1 MVRNRLCAWLC
12 IWTLTLGLFSAPA
25 CLALT
30 LEGPRPGGEL
40 PAVGAYH
47 VTLDAQ
53 VIGQGETLSYETVP
67 HKPGVT
73 VPEGLYPGELTVE
86 LAGQIVIE
94 DGGCL
99 SIGTMSYNDPSQ
111 KSPVLHGVLSP
122 DGLIVVR
129 SGGRLILRGVT
140 LDELTGEGLLI
151 VQEEG
156 GSVEAHSTQLSD
168 DLVSWGPPTVNN
180 IWDQLRDLWL
190 EEGTVLTG
198 AMLPDTLDTYL
209 EYRGVQSKATLSLR
223 WDIDAHK
230 DQTEGECAL
239 TGTFL
244 DEDGEAL
251 ASVRRLALT
260 VRWYRPDQL
269 VVTNTSWRG
278 DTSAVAELRLKEM
291 PEDAEDNVWG
301 EISTDGGASW
311 ERWEDFAWQEEA
323 SGVSCLFHV
332 TGSTP
337 RHFRVQAADEWAHL
351 YWVSEAVMLPKK
363 ETKPADQGG
372 NRGGSTA
379 VIRPSRTPS
388 PMPTSAPTPEPA
400 PTPTPVP
407 TPTPTSTPTPV
418 PTPTPT
424 PRLEPAPTPSV
435 GQGIL
440 APAGGMPYP
449 YGSSVANGY
458 ANVPPSSTAS
468 PVEEPT
474 PAPEVTPLA
483 AVTVTPVAPAT
494 PAVKPTPVLV
504 AETAPASTP
513 APSPTPTPTPVPTPS
528 PSPPASPA
536 PSPAAAGT
544 QSPAPVLQ
552 VLLAAV
558 GVAACA
564 LVGVLTARRKRK

>member
-40 PAVGAYH
+40 PVAGAYH

-53 VIGQGETLSYETVP
+53 VIGRGEALSYETVP
-67 HKPGVT
+67 PKPGVT

-99 SIGTMSYNDPSQ
+99 AIGTMSHNDPSQ

-129 SGGRLILRGVT
+129 GGGRLILRGVT

-151 VQEEG
+151 VQEAG

-168 DLVSWGPPTVNN
+168 DLVRWGPPTVNN
-180 IWDQLRDLWL
+180 TWDQPRDLWL
-190 EEGTVLTG
+190 EEGTVLTE
-198 AMLPDTLDTYL
+198 AMLPDTLDAYL
-209 EYRGVQSKATLSLR
+209 EYRGVQSKATLSLK
-223 WDIDAHK
+223 WDMDAHE
-230 DQTEGECAL
+230 DQTEGERAL

-251 ASVRRLALT
+251 ASVRRLTLT
-260 VRWYRPDQL
+260 VRWYKPDQL
-269 VVTNTSWRG
+269 VITNTSWRG
-278 DTSAVAELRLKEM
+278 DTSAVAELRLKEI

-301 EISTDGGASW
+301 EISTDGGATW
-311 ERWEDFAWQEEA
+311 ERWEDFTWQEEA

-337 RHFRVQAADEWAHL
+337 RHFRVRAADEWAHL

-363 ETKPADQGG
+363 ETKPSDQGG

-379 VIRPSRTPS
+379 VVRPSR
-388 PMPTSAPTPEPA
+388 A
-400 PTPTPVP
+400 PTPTSSPTPTPEP
-407 TPTPTSTPTPV
+407 TPTPTPAPTPI

-424 PRLEPAPTPSV
+424 PRSEPAPASSV
-435 GQGIL
+435 GHGIL

-458 ANVPPSSTAS
+458 ANVPPGSTAS
-468 PVEEPT
+468 PVEDPT
-474 PAPEVTPLA
+474 PAPEVTPPA
-483 AVTVTPVAPAT
+483 AGTATPVAPATPAPT
-494 PAVKPTPVLV
+494 PAVKPTPVLA
-504 AETAPASTP
+504 AETTPAATP
-513 APSPTPTPTPVPTPS
+513 APSPTPTPTPAPTPS
-528 PSPPASPA
+528 PSPAPPVTPS

-552 VLLAAV
+552 VLLAAA

>member
-30 LEGPRPGGEL
+30 LEGPRPSGEL
-40 PAVGAYH
+40 PAAGAYH

-53 VIGQGETLSYETVP
+53 VIGQGETLSFETVP
-67 HKPGVT
+67 QKPGVT
-73 VPEGLYPGELTVE
+73 VPEGFYPGELTVE

-99 SIGTMSYNDPSQ
+99 AIGTMSHNDPSQ

-129 SGGRLILRGVT
+129 GGGRLILRGVT

-151 VQEEG
+151 VQEAG
-156 GSVEAHSTQLSD
+156 GSVVTHSTQLGD

-180 IWDQLRDLWL
+180 TWDQPRDLWL
-190 EEGTVLTG
+190 EEGTVLTE
-198 AMLPDTLDTYL
+198 AMLPDTLDAYL
-209 EYRGVQSKATLSLR
+209 EYRGVQSKATLSLK
-223 WDIDAHK
+223 WDMDAHE
-230 DQTEGECAL
+230 DQTAGERAL

-251 ASVRRLALT
+251 ASVRRLTLT
-260 VRWYRPDQL
+260 VRWYKPDQL
-269 VVTNTSWRG
+269 VITNTSWRG

-301 EISTDGGASW
+301 EISTDGGATW
-311 ERWEDFAWQEEA
+311 ERWEDFTWQEEA

-363 ETKPADQGG
+363 ETKPSDQGG

-379 VIRPSRTPS
+379 VIRPSRP
-388 PMPTSAPTPEPA
+388 PMPTSSPTPTPEPTPTPA
-400 PTPTPVP
+400 PTPI
-407 TPTPTSTPTPV
+407 

-424 PRLEPAPTPSV
+424 PRSEPAPTPSA
-435 GQGIL
+435 GHGIL

-474 PAPEVTPLA
+474 PAPELTPPA
-483 AVTVTPVAPAT
+483 AGTATPVAPAT
-494 PAVKPTPVLV
+494 PAVKPTPVLA
-504 AETAPASTP
+504 AEATPAATP
-513 APSPTPTPTPVPTPS
+513 APSPTPEPTPGLEPTAQPVSAPVPTPS
-528 PSPPASPA
+528 

-552 VLLAAV
+552 VLLAAA